1 MRPRHLIDQALKGV
15 AHIASMASRWTGAKS
30 NRPGPGVEE
39 SDTVGTF
46 KVCPRQSPV
55 VRTRMVCSTNHVH
68 LNVLGRL
75 SLSSYDIL

>member
-55 VRTRMVCSTNHVH
+55 VRSTNHVH